1 MAKGVKGKVTASA
14 DGGRSGPV
22 TLVDAL
28 KRLLPHCEDNPH
40 KVANW
45 LNERHSEG
53 DIRLLANG
61 VAMAPGSNP
70 SMLGIVAHVP
80 QVGSAVLYV
89 QVRHGRIDSPD
100 GCAYWQ
106 PDRSMELLEQ
116 HRLFWT
122 FDRASFEKHFPGP
135 AKDPGGRP
143 GYDHDRVLIEGAAI
157 VAESGLPRSKTG
169 KPTLEAFAQEVAV
182 RLGEDSPGDTVLKEI
197 LGPLHLRLKTILAL

>member
-61 VAMAPGSNP
+61 VGLTATPVTLVWDEAPRPALEHRKGHLS
-70 SMLGIVAHVP
+70 
-80 QVGSAVLYV
+80 SA
-89 QVRHGRIDSPD
+89 
-100 GCAYWQ
+100 
-106 PDRSMELLEQ
+106 
-116 HRLFWT
+116 
-122 FDRASFEKHFPGP
+122 
-135 AKDPGGRP
+135 
-143 GYDHDRVLIEGAAI
+143 
-157 VAESGLPRSKTG
+157 
-169 KPTLEAFAQEVAV
+169 TLWI
-182 RLGEDSPGDTVLKEI
+182 R
-197 LGPLHLRLKTILAL
+197 